1 MLARKFKIYF
11 RVHRAYKRVLI
22 EPSLKVNNRQFVLL
36 NHSQL
41 FQINNEP
48 FLSHL
53 FSCSATTLIEY
64 SHAVQ

>member
-1 MLARKFKIYF
+1 MFGRKFKIYF

-22 EPSLKVNNRQFVLL
+22 EPSLKVNNRQFVSL
-36 NHSQL
+36 NHSHVC
-41 FQINNEP
+41 QINNEQ

-64 SHAVQ
+64 SHAV